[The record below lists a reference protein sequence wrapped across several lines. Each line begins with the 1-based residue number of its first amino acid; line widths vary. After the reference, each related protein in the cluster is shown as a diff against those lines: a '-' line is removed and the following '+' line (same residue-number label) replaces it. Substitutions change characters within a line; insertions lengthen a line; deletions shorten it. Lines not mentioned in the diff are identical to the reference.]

1 MSNEVCVSLGKQW
14 KSIVAGYNSPCSDA
28 STYLTNLFSEA
39 KAKCPATFNYVVDQM
54 ISNGICTKMVVSATA
69 ATQPASTQPASTQ
82 PLATPPAS
90 TQPLATPPASTQP
103 LATQTLAT
111 FTEEESKRIKQ
122 CELYFQC
129 VQAEIESREF
139 TQYFFDNLWDKASYN
154 TSDNNVNSVYQS
166 FLDYSDCVATT
177 VECRD
182 LCLETLYLNSSVI

>member
-69 ATQPASTQPASTQ
+69 
-82 PLATPPAS
+82 
-90 TQPLATPPASTQP
+90 ATPPASTQP

-182 LCLETLYLNSSVI
+182 LCLETLYLK